1 MKNNV
6 FIIAEIGVNHN
17 GDINLAKEMILKA
30 KDSGADA
37 VKFQT
42 FKADNLVNKKLSQA
56 KYQQIN
62 YSQASQYKMLKKLEL
77 SQVKHKSLKQLCKKI
92 DIEFMSS
99 PFDKESLD
107 FLVNEIEIRIVKVP
121 SGEIV
126 NPELLTAVGNY
137 DLKTILSTGMSNKKE
152 IDAAL
157 GCLFFGKS
165 KNSLNKQ
172 SSIDY
177 FQKLSKTDLAKI
189 WLKDKCTILHCT
201 SNYPAPS
208 EELNL
213 NVIKNLSKSYPC
225 NIGYS
230 DHSKGINASL
240 IAVALGATVIEKHFT
255 TNKKLPG
262 PDHKASLSPTE
273 FNSLV
278 KNIRLTE
285 EMLGSSY
292 KKPTYSE
299 SDTRIYA
306 RRSLVASMDI
316 PKGSN
321 FSFKN
326 LSFMR
331 AGNGISPMNIGRL
344 ISTKASKAYKEGD
357 LIVEEI

>member
-1 MKNNV
+1 MKSNT

-42 FKADNLVNKKLSQA
+42 FRADNLVNKKLGQA
-56 KYQQIN
+56 RYQQIN
-62 YSQASQYKMLKKLEL
+62 NPQASQYEMLKKLEL
-77 SQVKHKSLKQLCKKI
+77 SESKHKTLKQLCKKV

-107 FLVNEIEIRIVKVP
+107 FLVNEIEIRIVKIP
-121 SGEIV
+121 SGEII
-126 NPELLTAVGNY
+126 NPELLMAIGKY
-137 DLKTILSTGMSNKKE
+137 DLKTILSTGMSNKQE

-157 GCLFFGKS
+157 GCLFFGKI
-165 KNSLNKQ
+165 KKSLNKNI
-172 SSIDY
+172 SIDY
-177 FQKLSKTDLAKI
+177 FQELSRTDLAKN

-201 SNYPAPS
+201 SNYPAPNV
-208 EELNL
+208 ELNL

-230 DHSKGINASL
+230 DHSQGINASL

-255 TNKKLPG
+255 INKKLPG
-262 PDHKASLSPTE
+262 PDHKASLSPIE
-273 FNSLV
+273 FSSLV
-278 KNIRLTE
+278 RNIRSTE

-292 KKPTYSE
+292 KKPTCSE
-299 SDTRIYA
+299 SDTKLYA
-306 RRSLVASMDI
+306 RRSIVASMEI
-316 PKGSN
+316 PKGMN
-321 FSFKN
+321 FNLKN

-331 AGNGISPMNIGRL
+331 AGKGISPMNVGRL
-344 ISTKASKAYKEGD
+344 ISIKASRAYKKGD